1 MPEAIVFVISI
12 TAVIFGADWLGNSAT
27 HIAKRFSLPRILIGA
42 TIVSLATT
50 LPEIVIATVSGVESS
65 PEIGLGTVFGSPLV
79 NIGLLFGILLL
90 LSQPSINK
98 TYYSRT
104 IKLFIAALVLVT
116 LLSLGGSISPIFG
129 FILILFGVAY
139 LTIQFVVG
147 KQEQNL
153 IEQIENRF
161 ENLKDFFTQREN
173 YNQTFYLVV
182 GSTLLLGGAHFLVG
196 SASSLAEILG
206 VPSVV
211 VGFIIIAFGTSIPEM
226 FTTFNSII
234 KGRPGLGVGNLF
246 GASVL
251 DLTLALGLASIFNGA
266 RLNPTDLYLTL
277 AVLGVISLF
286 SLFYVSG
293 KVSPKVLG
301 VLLISTYFATLILFT
316 NFAT

>member
-1 MPEAIVFVISI
+1 MPEAVVFVISI

-27 HIAKRFSLPRILIGA
+27 YIARRLSLPKVLIGA

-50 LPEIVIATVSGVESS
+50 LPEIVVAGVSGIENS

-79 NIGLLFGILLL
+79 NIGLIFGILLL
-90 LSQPSINK
+90 LSHPPINK

-104 IKLFIAALVLVT
+104 IKLFIATLILVT
-116 LLSLGGSISPIFG
+116 LLSVGGSISPIFG
-129 FILILFGVAY
+129 FLLIVFGFIY
-139 LTIQFVVG
+139 LTTQFVVG

-153 IEQIENRF
+153 LEQIENRF
-161 ENLKDFFTQREN
+161 ENLKDFFTEREN
-173 YNQTFYLVV
+173 YNQTFYLII
-182 GSTLLLGGAHFLVG
+182 GSLLLLVGAHFLVG
-196 SASSLAEILG
+196 SASSLAQILG

-211 VGFIIIAFGTSIPEM
+211 VGFIIVAFGTSTPEI
-226 FTTFNSII
+226 FVTLNSII
-234 KGRPGLGVGNLF
+234 KGRPGLGAGNLF

-251 DLTLALGLASIFNGA
+251 DLTLALGLASVFNGA

-277 AVLGVISLF
+277 TTLAVISLA

-301 VLLISTYFATLILFT
+301 VLLIAIYFATLILFT
-316 NFAT
+316 NFAV